1 MSREGSHLF
10 QRVGSL
16 WKTFSTL
23 ISQLPL
29 HDFLRYLSLFPDVIA
44 RLMASDSGSTYSCSQ
59 WFARRFHSL
68 FRGCKFS
75 SGRIVSF
82 PSRHVP
88 PTNCQG
94 RISDV
99 RRQCGTGAQGGR
111 KGGKNRELS
120 YRILVEIDFN
130 DFSPLKSLSLQ
141 HLYAMISSL
150 LSKTLKMKYKNSS
163 LLVALGGRW
172 PTISARLRPLHILS
186 CPLFSFICDS
196 SIPGRHRLTILRT
209 TLALLNRVFPSVAT
223 GRRRE

>member
-1 MSREGSHLF
+1 M
-10 QRVGSL
+10 
-16 WKTFSTL
+16 
-23 ISQLPL
+23 
-29 HDFLRYLSLFPDVIA
+29 
-44 RLMASDSGSTYSCSQ
+44 
-59 WFARRFHSL
+59 FARRFHSL

-82 PSRHVP
+82 PSRHVRP

-111 KGGKNRELS
+111 KEGRKNRELS
-120 YRILVEIDFN
+120 HRILVEIDFI
-130 DFSPLKSLSLQ
+130 DRSSLKNSSLQ
-141 HLYAMISSL
+141 NSVFVPSL
-150 LSKTLKMKYKNSS
+150 FLATLKLQYKSIS